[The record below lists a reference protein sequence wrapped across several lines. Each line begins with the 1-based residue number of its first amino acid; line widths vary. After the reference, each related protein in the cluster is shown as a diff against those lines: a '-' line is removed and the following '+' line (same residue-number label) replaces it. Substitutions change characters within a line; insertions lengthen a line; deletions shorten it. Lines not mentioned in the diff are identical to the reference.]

1 MSKGFFAKAAERSAS
16 MSRRKDPRGRPSIG
30 QPEMVWGRVSV
41 ECRDAIDDLADKHG
55 LPKSRIVAALLAV
68 GLDNQDQM
76 QLTTRRSDQ
85 EELPLKAS

>member
-1 MSKGFFAKAAERSAS
+1 

-41 ECRDAIDDLADKHG
+41 ECRSAIDDLADEYG
-55 LPKSRIVAALLAV
+55 LPKARIVAALLAV
-68 GLDNQDQM
+68 GLDNLDQI
-76 QLTTRRSDQ
+76 QLTTRKSDQ